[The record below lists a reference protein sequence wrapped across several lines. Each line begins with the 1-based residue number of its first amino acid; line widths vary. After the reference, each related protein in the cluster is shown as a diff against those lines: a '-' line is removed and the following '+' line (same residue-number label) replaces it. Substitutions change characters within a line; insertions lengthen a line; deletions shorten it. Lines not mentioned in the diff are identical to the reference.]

1 VVRVSDFR
9 RLIIAASVATVA
21 VALAGQRAQAQS
33 TAVDS
38 AAYRPQI
45 DASTLHP
52 GQFVYAA
59 TLERDAVSTNLGT
72 RTFTVSQAMY
82 GGLPTWLLVETRAEN
97 GIPAT
102 DSVYAGLLALKPIHW
117 TATLGTSR
125 LAAEFRGDTLYGA
138 TSAPAGGRSIV
149 TRVPRGMLVSAAML
163 QTVLELLPLQSNW
176 EDSSMATLSVTP
188 ASDTIV
194 PTRISVV
201 GDESVQV
208 PAGTFDCWV
217 VAVHADAA
225 RGLYWVSKTDPMVVR
240 SVLDVPT
247 MNGAQLVSTL
257 TTVVR

>member
-1 VVRVSDFR
+1 VDRVLDR
-9 RLIIAASVATVA
+9 ARLIVAATLVTIVG
-21 VALAGQRAQAQS
+21 VQGAQAQVPV
-33 TAVDS
+33 ADS

-52 GQFVYAA
+52 RQFVYTA

-82 GGLPTWLLVETRAEN
+82 GGLPTWLLVETRTDN

-102 DSVYAGLLALKPIHW
+102 DSLYAGLLALKPIHW
-117 TATLGTSR
+117 AATLGTSR
-125 LAAEFRGDTLYGA
+125 LAAEFRGDTVYGA

-149 TRVPRGMLVSAAML
+149 TVVPRGTVVSAAML
-163 QTVLELLPLQSNW
+163 QTVLRLLPLQSNW

-188 ASDTIV
+188 ASDTVV

-240 SVLDVPT
+240 SVLDVPS

-257 TTVVR
+257 TSVIR

>member
-1 VVRVSDFR
+1 VGRASDFR
-9 RLIIAASVATVA
+9 RLIVAALITTAF
-21 VALAGQRAQAQS
+21 AGHRMQAQLP
-33 TAVDS
+33 VIDS
-38 AAYRPQI
+38 SVYRPLI

-82 GGLPTWLLVETRAEN
+82 GGLPAWLLVETRTDD
-97 GIPAT
+97 GIPAS

-149 TRVPRGMLVSAAML
+149 AAVPRGTFVSAAML
-163 QTVLELLPLQSNW
+163 QTVLRLLPLQSNW
-176 EDSSMATLSVTP
+176 EDSSHSTLSVTP

-240 SVLDVPT
+240 SVLDIPS

-257 TTVVR
+257 TTVIR

>member
-1 VVRVSDFR
+1 MGRASDLA
-9 RLIIAASVATVA
+9 RLIVA
-21 VALAGQRAQAQS
+21 VAFGLALGGQRAHAQVPV
-33 TAVDS
+33 TDS
-38 AAYRPQI
+38 SLYRPQI

-82 GGLPTWLLVETRAEN
+82 GGLPTWLLVETRTDN

-102 DSVYAGLLALKPIHW
+102 DSLYAGLLALKPIHW
-117 TATLGTSR
+117 VATLGTSR

-149 TRVPRGMLVSAAML
+149 TAIPRGTFVSAAML
-163 QTVLELLPLQSNW
+163 QTVLRLLPLQSNW
-176 EDSSMATLSVTP
+176 EDSSHSTLSVTP
-188 ASDTIV
+188 ASDTV
-194 PTRISVV
+194 APTRISVV

-240 SVLDVPT
+240 SVLDVPS

-257 TTVVR
+257 TTVIR